1 MIAAGAVMLVFG
13 LALDWASLGPITEN
27 NAFDY
32 FLTGGIAWLL
42 VVAAG
47 IVAFLAAAVFRREG
61 RRLSM
66 ILLIATGIAAALMLL
81 RLILGAG
88 EEAGFE
94 LDRSSGM
101 YIAFLAAVVAF
112 AGAVMN
118 FRSSAADEHD
128 DYELDV
134 EEPRDVFRSS
144 DRPPDPPSPAP

>member
-1 MIAAGAVMLVFG
+1 VDFSDLSPGDWLMIAGGAVMLIFG

-47 IVAFLAAAVFRREG
+47 IVAFLAAAVFRRAGG
-61 RRLSM
+61 RLPV

-101 YIAFLAAVVAF
+101 YIAFLAAAVSF
-112 AGAVMN
+112 AGALSN
-118 FRSSAADEHD
+118 FRAERDHVHD
-128 DYELDV
+128 DVDQ
-134 EEPRDVFRSS
+134 SS
-144 DRPPDPPSPAP
+144 MP